1 MASSKFSMKTLLELG
16 RGDASSP
23 RRVGRLQ
30 KSASRKPSGKED
42 QVTTR
47 SPSSS
52 IELNQSP
59 TRSPGMFN
67 FNLPANELPT
77 SMFGNVQ
84 VTFDCKCRGELFS
97 DILVIG
103 HECLTHQGK
112 TTHNHAIYLEALRHE
127 WKR

>member
-1 MASSKFSMKTLLELG
+1 MVSPKFSMRSLLEFG
-16 RGDASSP
+16 GSDASSP
-23 RRVGRLQ
+23 RRTGRLA
-30 KSASRKPSGKED
+30 KPASRKPSGKD
-42 QVTTR
+42 DLTTR

-52 IELNQSP
+52 AELNQSP
-59 TRSPGMFN
+59 TRRPNMFN
-67 FNLPANELPT
+67 FNLPVKELPI

-84 VTFDCKCRGELFS
+84 IAFDCRCRGELFS

-103 HECLTHQGK
+103 HECLIHQGT